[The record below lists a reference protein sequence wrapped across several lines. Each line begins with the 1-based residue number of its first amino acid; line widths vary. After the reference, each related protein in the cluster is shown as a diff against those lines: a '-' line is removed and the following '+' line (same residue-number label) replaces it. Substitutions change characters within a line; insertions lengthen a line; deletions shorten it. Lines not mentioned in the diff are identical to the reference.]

1 MLEQRVFE
9 RTRIARELHDTLLQ
23 NFQATLLML
32 GVAKHLLD
40 GGRLKNRSKALATA
54 DRA

>member
-9 RTRIARELHDTLLQ
+9 RTRIARDLHDTLLQ

-32 GVAKHLLD
+32 GAAKNLLE
-40 GGRLKNRSKALATA
+40 GGGG
-54 DRA
+54 